1 MAEINEYHTK
11 DTMNQWVKSWFFA
24 KINKINNPLAKL
36 TKRRKEENWIRKI
49 RDEKANIIVNINE
62 VQKVIWDYFKNLYS
76 NKMENEE
83 IDKFLDTVT
92 HQNWTKSSLKA

>member
-11 DTMNQWVKSWFFA
+11 DTMNQWIKSWFFA